1 MWRISSP
8 LLNNKTVF
16 NKGTAKG
23 SKATIPIGGHVVP
36 IEISG
41 AKLEWKK
48 AQKTLKKA
56 NTSLTTKSTK
66 PIVKPLLT

>member
-1 MWRISSP
+1 MNAP
-8 LLNNKTVF
+8 LLSNNTVF

-23 SKATIPIGGHVVP
+23 SNATIPIGGHVVP
-36 IEISG
+36 MEISG
-41 AKLEWKK
+41 AKLEWKN

-56 NTSLTTKSTK
+56 KTSLTTKSTK